1 MATKR
6 NIFMVAIIL
15 IALTGIFLFA
25 GNFSS
30 VGQARQQG
38 GAALIPP
45 QEQQVNR
52 QLQPVSEPASFWL
65 SKYEGQLVRTTFAT
79 TPPDLDKIFTTRL
92 VKAEQTGIVLI
103 FGNRRTVFFPYSNI
117 ISVEP
122 M

>member
-1 MATKR
+1 MATTR

-15 IALTGIFLFA
+15 IALTGIFLFS
-25 GNFSS
+25 GKFTNT
-30 VGQARQQG
+30 GLARQQG
-38 GAALIPP
+38 GAVLVPG
-45 QEQQVNR
+45 EQQANER
-52 QLQPVSEPASFWL
+52 SQPISESMTLWL
-65 SKYEGQLVRTTFAT
+65 SRYEGQLVRTTFAT